1 MSALRSAISASAATS
16 AYNVGIKPEAK
27 GYLEVSAETDRKRD
41 FAVYSFRTD
50 DAHAVPTMH
59 RIKLKAKKFT
69 HYKLILSSN
78 TSDSTAT
85 VVSADLRVR
94 ATGYGK

>member
-1 MSALRSAISASAATS
+1 
-16 AYNVGIKPEAK
+16 
-27 GYLEVSAETDRKRD
+27 
-41 FAVYSFRTD
+41 
-50 DAHAVPTMH
+50 MH
-59 RIKLKAKKFT
+59 RIRLKAKKFT

-94 ATGYGK
+94 QTGYGK